1 MSQEIKYWI
10 EHYRAKQLRHVSRE
24 QDDRNHHD
32 HLLLGVCSPQSNN
45 DLQQDSLKLRHL
57 VELAPKHASK
67 QFQTH
72 LLLIMSNSRQ
82 SEETN

>member
-45 DLQQDSLKLRHL
+45 DLQQDL
-57 VELAPKHASK
+57 
-67 QFQTH
+67 
-72 LLLIMSNSRQ
+72 
-82 SEETN
+82 